1 MSFPTADGELLLLIN
16 RPIPAEL
23 QQRYDLLLAKR
34 QTETLLPNEYDD
46 LLRLTEQIETLEA
59 QRVAALAELAR
70 LRGTS
75 LRALMTRLGIPALN
89 PG

>member
-1 MSFPTADGELLLLIN
+1 MSNTEAALLLRIN
-16 RPIPAEL
+16 QPIPAEL

-34 QTETLLPNEYDD
+34 AAETLLPDEYDD
-46 LLRLTEQIETLEA
+46 LLRLTEQIETLDA
-59 QRVAALAELAR
+59 QRVEALTELAR

-75 LRALMTRLGIPALN
+75 LRALMTSLGIPPLN

>member
-1 MSFPTADGELLLLIN
+1 MANTEAALLLRIN
-16 RPIPAEL
+16 HPIPAEL
-23 QQRYDLLLAKR
+23 QQGYDLLLAKR